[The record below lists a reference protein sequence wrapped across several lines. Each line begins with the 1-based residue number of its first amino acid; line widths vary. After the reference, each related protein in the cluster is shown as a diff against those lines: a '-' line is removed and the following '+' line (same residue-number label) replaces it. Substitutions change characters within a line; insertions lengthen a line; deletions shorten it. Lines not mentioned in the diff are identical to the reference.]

1 MIAANDSSVPMTI
14 AGRAFS
20 IRDRAGGLLNL
31 RVALHDS
38 TASEFARDLAAL
50 GGVRVVRGPE
60 SVGHRNCFLAHCP
73 GFKVV
78 LSADEDDGSMS
89 ALVSR
94 IPTEL
99 GSEEKSELSA
109 TLTLLMQGQVSWRS
123 ATSPWRRGFTFGKPA
138 KPSPIPGAAPVQKAF
153 SAANFARK
161 KKLSPSAQ
169 PLRQTALRPGKPLA
183 RKTPL
188 VRHKPLRRGG
198 GRPQSSRL

>member
-1 MIAANDSSVPMTI
+1 MTI

-20 IRDRAGGLLNL
+20 IRDRVGGLLNL
-31 RVALHDS
+31 RVALQDI

-60 SVGHRNCFLAHCP
+60 SLGRGNCFLAHCP

-78 LSADEDDGSMS
+78 LSADEADGSIS

-94 IPTEL
+94 VPTEL
-99 GSEEKSELSA
+99 GSEEKSELRA
-109 TLTLLMQGQVSWRS
+109 TLTLLMQGRVSRPS
-123 ATSPWRRGFTFGKPA
+123 DTSPWRRGFTFGKPA
-138 KPSPIPGAAPVQKAF
+138 KPSPIPGAPPVRQKAF
-153 SAANFARK
+153 SAASFSGK

-188 VRHKPLRRGG
+188 LRHPLCQAG
-198 GRPQSSRL
+198 

>member
-1 MIAANDSSVPMTI
+1 MIAPNDLSVPMTI

-20 IRDRAGGLLNL
+20 IRDRAEGLLNL
-31 RVALHDS
+31 LVALPDS
-38 TASEFARDLAAL
+38 TASEFARDLGGL

-60 SVGHRNCFLAHCP
+60 SLGRGNCFVAHCP

-78 LSADEDDGSMS
+78 LSANEADGSMS

-109 TLTLLMQGQVSWRS
+109 TLTLLMQGQVARRS
-123 ATSPWRRGFTFGKPA
+123 ATAPWRRGFTFGEPA
-138 KPSPIPGAAPVQKAF
+138 KPPPISGAPPARQKAF
-153 SAANFARK
+153 SAASFGK

-188 VRHKPLRRGG
+188 VRHKPLRSGG
-198 GRPQSSRL
+198 GRP